1 MVGARRRIAT
11 PTAFLAGGGVFRCK
25 NCVPMLAGGPKRW
38 GLGEVAAPEIFAEFR
53 SKWPQRLCTRRFKL
67 SKTERPLTQR
77 RLARAVPVYTAPQG
91 ISAPGPA

>member
-11 PTAFLAGGGVFRCK
+11 PTAFLAGGRVFRCK

-53 SKWPQRLCTRRFKL
+53 QKMA
-67 SKTERPLTQR
+67 LT
-77 RLARAVPVYTAPQG
+77 LVYQAF
-91 ISAPGPA
+91 